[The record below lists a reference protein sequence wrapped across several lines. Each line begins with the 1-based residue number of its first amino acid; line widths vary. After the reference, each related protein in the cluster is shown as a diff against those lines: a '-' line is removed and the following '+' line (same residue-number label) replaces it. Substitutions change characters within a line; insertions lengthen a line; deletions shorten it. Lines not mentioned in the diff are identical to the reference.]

1 MGGLPIQ
8 DDIRKFKEKNV
19 HVLVASPGR
28 LKHLIFDKHINT
40 NSVRLFVLDEADKLM
55 EKSFLSDIKFIHSVL
70 PTQKQVILSS
80 ATYPSY
86 SKELISQF
94 VHGAQHICPSSDCV
108 LLGVAQKVTFVKYHN
123 NVVKLIE
130 NKLQELL
137 KILTKID
144 FKQCLIFCNY
154 QSRVEDLHKML
165 IREKWPAE
173 QLYGK
178 QEQNDRLDAIKTLQE
193 FKCRLLIT
201 TDLAARGIDASNVN
215 LVINFEHPFEWQTY
229 LHRIGR
235 AGRYG
240 SYGTAIT
247 ILSEGGEK
255 NKFLNM
261 LQSLQISIS
270 LTSLWTDE
278 IVTEDTDEKQIV
290 KSTHLTTPSDT
301 EDKNRIELLKISQID
316 SHYINNNLE
325 SFEDLL
331 KSFKGS
337 EISENNLMSFSDL
350 LTSFNDNHISDLDE
364 SSDCQYKCIG
374 IPDKVPKDCFNKINE
389 IKEIILNR
397 SPKEEYNSNFKV
409 QNFFDQNEI
418 ISCEKS
424 ASIQMENN
432 NIQDKKKLSTAS
444 QNVDIDD
451 NKHLLHSDKNRIKK
465 SETENKS
472 FDIEANNTAESLKLG
487 LPLAFSS
494 SKNKS
499 RINKNKSAISTVS
512 KNRNEKIHHKLDKC
526 DEYETENKFDS
537 EFIQTKS
544 GYKTQHSNT
553 TEISNPNLNKGKVTC
568 SGSKPYQTNIKQN
581 NSTDYYINWYNQ
593 IKLKTKQIELAIY
606 IDELSK

>member
-8 DDIRKFKEKNV
+8 DDIKKFKEKNV

-40 NSVRLFVLDEADKLM
+40 NSVRLLVLDEADKLM

-80 ATYPSY
+80 ATYPPN
-86 SKELISQF
+86 SKDLISQF

-130 NKLQELL
+130 NKLKELL

-178 QEQNDRLDAIKTLQE
+178 QEQSDRLDAIKTLQE
-193 FKCRLLIT
+193 YKCRLLIT
-201 TDLAARGIDASNVN
+201 TDLAARGIDASNVD

-255 NKFLNM
+255 KKFLNM
-261 LQSLQISIS
+261 LQSLKMSIS
-270 LTSLWTDE
+270 LTSLWSDD
-278 IVTEDTDEKQIV
+278 IVTEDTDEKQNV
-290 KSTHLTTPSDT
+290 KSTHLTTPT
-301 EDKNRIELLKISQID
+301 ETENKNHISLLKISQID
-316 SHYINNNLE
+316 SQYINKSLE
-325 SFEDLL
+325 SFEDLF

-350 LTSFNDNHISDLDE
+350 LTSFNDNHLSDLDE
-364 SSDCQYKCIG
+364 SPDCEYKCIG

-389 IKEIILNR
+389 IKEIILNG
-397 SPKEEYNSNFKV
+397 SPKEENNSN
-409 QNFFDQNEI
+409 QNEI
-418 ISCEKS
+418 LTCEKS
-424 ASIQMENN
+424 ASIQIENN
-432 NIQDKKKLSTAS
+432 NIQDKHFLNTAS
-444 QNVDIDD
+444 QDFDIDD
-451 NKHLLHSDKNRIKK
+451 NKHLLHSDNNKIRK
-465 SETENKS
+465 SEIENKS
-472 FDIEANNTAESLKLG
+472 FDIEANNTAEILKLG

-512 KNRNEKIHHKLDKC
+512 KNSNEKIYHKLGEC

-537 EFIQTKS
+537 ELIQTKS
-544 GYKTQHSNT
+544 GYKYQHSNT
-553 TEISNPNLNKGKVTC
+553 TEINNPNLNKGKVTF
-568 SGSKPYQTNIKQN
+568 SGSKPYQTNIRQN
-581 NSTDYYINWYNQ
+581 KSTDYYINWYHQ
-593 IKLKTKQIELAIY
+593 IKLKTKQIEFAIY